1 MAYQMMQ
8 DLAILVHAQ
17 GEQIGLISENI
28 NKAQNYIQKAEK
40 NMVSAKK
47 NHQAARKVP
56 LWTPNSLTFESSWRN
71 RKCAAL
77 L

>member
-28 NKAQNYIQKAEK
+28 SKAQNYIQKAEK

-47 NHQAARKVP
+47 HHQASRKVI
-56 LWTPNSLTFESSWRN
+56 
-71 RKCAAL
+71 
-77 L
+77 